1 MSDISEAYH
10 DIFYGD
16 GDEFIDPTKDCG
28 HEDAYYDCPEDFSG
42 EDLTSYKLFSKK
54 YKKSI
59 YTTKAISMYLAIQ
72 VIIFFIPIVKGRFL

>member
-28 HEDAYYDCPEDFSG
+28 HEDACYDCPEDFS
-42 EDLTSYKLFSKK
+42 
-54 YKKSI
+54 
-59 YTTKAISMYLAIQ
+59 
-72 VIIFFIPIVKGRFL
+72 